1 MTFSYDLEIRS
12 LKIINF
18 QTVFDP
24 RGNLTVVDGGL
35 PFSIQRIYY
44 IYGVPSNQERGSH
57 AHKELEQILIPVHG
71 SLEVQLDNGKS
82 IEKIV
87 LDDPTRG
94 LYVPSLVWRTLYNF
108 SKGAVLL
115 VLVSS
120 AYDKEDYVRNY
131 AEFLELVNA

>member
-1 MTFSYDLEIRS
+1 LSEF
-12 LKIINF
+12 INF
-18 QTVFDP
+18 QTIFDS
-24 RGNLTVVDGGL
+24 RGNLTIVNGGL

-44 IYGVPSNQERGSH
+44 IFGVPSNQERGSH

-82 IEKIV
+82 LEKIV

-108 SKGAVLL
+108 SKDAVLL

-120 AYDKEDYVRNY
+120 AYNKEDYVRNY